1 MKNNIKLIM
10 SQIADWI
17 TRNGNRKS
25 LITLTRAAYSD
36 DHKKLQIFYTVIP
49 ENQEAPALEFLTRHT
64 HDIRDHIKK
73 QTKRE
78 VGFFNFALDI
88 GERNRERISDLLE
101 DTAESHGAIP
111 KTLHD

>member
-1 MKNNIKLIM
+1 MKNNSKLIL

-25 LITLTRAAYSD
+25 LITLTRAVFSE
-36 DHKKLQIFYTVIP
+36 DHKRLQVFYTVIP
-49 ENQEAPALEFLTRHT
+49 ESQESPALEFLTRHT

-73 QTKRE
+73 NTKRE
-78 VGFFNFALDI
+78 PPFFSFILDI
-88 GERNRERISDLLE
+88 GERNRERVSDLLA
-101 DTAESHGAIP
+101 DTAETHGAIP